1 MDFMREKCSWKR
13 YIYQLDL
20 AEKPDV
26 FTRRY
31 TYHFP
36 QRLDLDAM
44 RKAAQLLI
52 GTYEFAGYTDK
63 RMKSPQKEQFML

>member
-1 MDFMREKCSWKR
+1 MREKVRSER

-20 AEKPDV
+20 AEKADV

-36 QRLDLDAM
+36 QQLDLDAM

-63 RMKSPQKEQFML
+63 G

>member
-1 MDFMREKCSWKR
+1 MREKVRSEKDTFISW
-13 YIYQLDL
+13 IW
-20 AEKPDV
+20 
-26 FTRRY
+26 RRNQMY
-31 TYHFP
+31 SQDDIHIIF
-36 QRLDLDAM
+36 RKELNLDAM